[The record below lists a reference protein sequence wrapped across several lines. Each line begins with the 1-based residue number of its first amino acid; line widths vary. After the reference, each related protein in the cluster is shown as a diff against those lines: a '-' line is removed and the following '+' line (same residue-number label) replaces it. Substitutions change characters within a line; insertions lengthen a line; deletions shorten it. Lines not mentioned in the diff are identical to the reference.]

1 MKLNNFKKQLVI
13 INNLLVNI
21 WKQLTLKRKYQF
33 LIVIFVTIL
42 NSLAEILSLSI
53 IVPFLGILVNREEV
67 YNTKFIQYF
76 ANLFSISNPEKMTD
90 ILLVIFVITI
100 FISTSIKL
108 LNVYVNGRY
117 SAIIGVDLSS
127 KAFNRVLSQ
136 RYLFHINNNSSKL
149 ISTMTTKVELAI
161 EVIGDILQILTSI
174 VVATGL
180 ILTLIIIEPKFTIL
194 TGGSIITIYFVIL
207 YLISKRQLNINSKI
221 ISRALNNQIKLL
233 QEGFGSI
240 IDVILKNN
248 QKEIT
253 NIHYSNE
260 YKLRN
265 YKADSIFLTRF
276 PKYLIEGFLT
286 IFIGIYG
293 YFLIEKNIPSIY
305 VISLLG
311 GLVVAIQKILPNIQ
325 LIYYSYSTIMGYFN
339 SVYDLIELI
348 NLDLP
353 IETKYSKKDAL
364 IIQDKIELKNVTF
377 RYESE
382 DNNILEKINLEI
394 KKGEKIGLIGE
405 TGQGKSTMIKIIM
418 GLLFPNDGKFLVDG
432 KDLYNYDFPNYFL
445 SWRSSISYVP
455 QSIYLTDST
464 IAENIALLN
473 KNDNIDY
480 QRVKESAKIAQI
492 EDFIKSQRNSY
503 YELVGE
509 RGTKLSGGQ
518 LQRIGIARALY
529 SNDSNIL
536 VLDEATSSLDPA
548 TAEKIINSINLN
560 YKEKI
565 ILMVSHKLESLKF
578 CDKIIKLKNGSIVI
592 YPKGINSID

>member
-1 MKLNNFKKQLVI
+1 
-13 INNLLVNI
+13 
-21 WKQLTLKRKYQF
+21 
-33 LIVIFVTIL
+33 
-42 NSLAEILSLSI
+42 
-53 IVPFLGILVNREEV
+53 
-67 YNTKFIQYF
+67 
-76 ANLFSISNPEKMTD
+76 
-90 ILLVIFVITI
+90 
-100 FISTSIKL
+100 
-108 LNVYVNGRY
+108 
-117 SAIIGVDLSS
+117 
-127 KAFNRVLSQ
+127 
-136 RYLFHINNNSSKL
+136 
-149 ISTMTTKVELAI
+149 
-161 EVIGDILQILTSI
+161 
-174 VVATGL
+174 
-180 ILTLIIIEPKFTIL
+180 
-194 TGGSIITIYFVIL
+194 
-207 YLISKRQLNINSKI
+207 
-221 ISRALNNQIKLL
+221 
-233 QEGFGSI
+233 
-240 IDVILKNN
+240 
-248 QKEIT
+248 
-253 NIHYSNE
+253 
-260 YKLRN
+260 
-265 YKADSIFLTRF
+265 
-276 PKYLIEGFLT
+276 
-286 IFIGIYG
+286 
-293 YFLIEKNIPSIY
+293 FLIEKNIPSIY

>member
-260 YKLRN
+260 YKLRS

-293 YFLIEKNIPSIY
+293 YFLIEKNI
-305 VISLLG
+305 
-311 GLVVAIQKILPNIQ
+311 
-325 LIYYSYSTIMGYFN
+325 
-339 SVYDLIELI
+339 
-348 NLDLP
+348 
-353 IETKYSKKDAL
+353 
-364 IIQDKIELKNVTF
+364 
-377 RYESE
+377 
-382 DNNILEKINLEI
+382 
-394 KKGEKIGLIGE
+394 
-405 TGQGKSTMIKIIM
+405 
-418 GLLFPNDGKFLVDG
+418 
-432 KDLYNYDFPNYFL
+432 
-445 SWRSSISYVP
+445 
-455 QSIYLTDST
+455 
-464 IAENIALLN
+464 
-473 KNDNIDY
+473 
-480 QRVKESAKIAQI
+480 
-492 EDFIKSQRNSY
+492 
-503 YELVGE
+503 
-509 RGTKLSGGQ
+509 
-518 LQRIGIARALY
+518 
-529 SNDSNIL
+529 
-536 VLDEATSSLDPA
+536 
-548 TAEKIINSINLN
+548 
-560 YKEKI
+560 
-565 ILMVSHKLESLKF
+565 
-578 CDKIIKLKNGSIVI
+578 
-592 YPKGINSID
+592 